1 MWAAQACTIEYPITK
16 DVFAKFGKISSCCI
30 YQSLQSTKTQ
40 NTKHKTQ
47 NTKHKTQNKNTK
59 HKTQNTKHRA
69 ATTLPAVALRSL
81 YST

>member
-1 MWAAQACTIEYPITK
+1 MFLLNLGRLVHVA
-16 DVFAKFGKISSCCI
+16 
-30 YQSLQSTKTQ
+30 STSPYNQ
-40 NTKHKTQ
+40 QKHKPQ